1 MAVNGTINTR
11 TENQSGSDSWY
22 INSSVDSHVF
32 LSGSVYYILT
42 WMHKMTRMEYQH
54 GSDSSYINS
63 SVDSQYQHGYN
74 SIWFIL
80 TFLFSHKISLLP
92 SLSVLIL
99 ISFVA

>member
-1 MAVNGTINTR
+1 MHKMMR

-74 SIWFIL
+74 SSYINSSVDSHL
-80 TFLFSHKISLLP
+80 FLNR
-92 SLSVLIL
+92 SV
-99 ISFVA
+99 